1 MSLVASVLP
10 SLTTITSKSDV
21 RRPATCTARM
31 TRLAIVPP
39 SLYAGKKM
47 LSPGGRGT
55 RESAIGDDKPY
66 HGNTLRARKA
76 VEPRLDPAYQRGRAA
91 SRHGRIADSMITA
104 HESFDAPSRRS
115 TKVIGTSAH
124 RKPARDASQA
134 SSTMSAYPSE
144 RIEASGSRSRASR
157 RQHRKP
163 LVQSR
168 MVIRVVGRI

>member
-1 MSLVASVLP
+1 MSLVASLLP

-47 LSPGGRGT
+47 LSPGGRGE

-66 HGNTLRARKA
+66 HGNTLPTMGRCN
-76 VEPRLDPAYQRGRAA
+76 AYQRGRPAR
-91 SRHGRIADSMITA
+91 RHGMITDSTITG
-104 HESFDAPSRRS
+104 HDSFDAPSRRS

-124 RKPARDASQA
+124 RNPARDASQV
-134 SSTMSAYPSE
+134 SSTTNA
-144 RIEASGSRSRASR
+144 
-157 RQHRKP
+157 
-163 LVQSR
+163 
-168 MVIRVVGRI
+168 